1 MSAAAHP
8 HQASV
13 AGFTLVEALVAM
25 ALMGLVLT
33 GLAMVTSQWLPNW
46 QRGLARVQSS
56 ELVALA
62 IDRIVADLA
71 SAEFVPPNR
80 ATKKPLF
87 EGSELA
93 VTFVRSALGPNA
105 APGLEI
111 VQLAEARELKGPALA
126 RSTARFAPRAP
137 DAAAPRFGEP
147 IVLLKPPYRASFSY
161 AGRDGVW
168 RADWIDADELP
179 RAVRLVVRDT
189 ATGRA
194 LGASTATMIHTELPV
209 ECITEQTRR
218 GCGADKGAPKDGETT
233 PEEAPQ

>member
-1 MSAAAHP
+1 MSPAAHP
-8 HQASV
+8 ERAAV

-56 ELVALA
+56 ELIALA

-87 EGSELA
+87 AGSEA
-93 VTFVRSALGPNA
+93 SVTFVRTALGPNA

-111 VQLAEARELKGPALA
+111 VQLAEARQLKGPALA
-126 RSTARFAPRAP
+126 RSTAQFAPRAP
-137 DAAAPRFGEP
+137 DARAPRFGEP
-147 IVLLKPPYRASFSY
+147 IVLLSPPYRASFSY

-179 RAVRLVVRDT
+179 RAVRLVIRDT
-189 ATGRA
+189 VSGRA
-194 LGASTATMIHTELPV
+194 LGASTATVIHAELPV
-209 ECITEQTRR
+209 ECITEETRR
-218 GCGADKGAPKDGETT
+218 GCGADKGAPKGSDAADGEG
-233 PEEAPQ
+233 PQ